1 MITGFATAEGTARYR
16 ERFAQLRDV
25 GHFRRPEHVPGAGKL
40 WLSSLGLGTYLG
52 EPDEATDR
60 AYTEAVLTALGCGIN
75 VLDTAINYRHQRSER
90 SIGTA
95 LEQLIN
101 AGELQRDEVVVC
113 TKAGFLSFD
122 GELPANPRDYFH
134 REYLQPE
141 IMQASDVAGGM
152 HCMAPRYLA
161 DQLERSRKN
170 LQLETIDVFYIHNPE
185 TQLSA
190 VDRTMFHHRLRAAF
204 SALEDAVE
212 MDKIRYYGLATW
224 NGFRLSL
231 GERDYLSLSDVVR
244 LARDIAG
251 DGHHLRFLQLPF
263 NLAMPEAFGLGNQ
276 DGLSGDQPHE
286 PALTLFEAAREAGIA
301 VVGSAT
307 LYQGQLTHGL
317 PEFIG
322 QRLGGSSDSENA
334 IQFARSAPGL
344 TTALIGMSRREH
356 VAANL
361 KAALRPLASVEQWT
375 SLFSEE

>member
-1 MITGFATAEGTARYR
+1 
-16 ERFAQLRDV
+16 
-25 GHFRRPEHVPGAGKL
+25 
-40 WLSSLGLGTYLG
+40 
-52 EPDEATDR
+52 
-60 AYTEAVLTALGCGIN
+60 
-75 VLDTAINYRHQRSER
+75 
-90 SIGTA
+90 
-95 LEQLIN
+95 
-101 AGELQRDEVVVC
+101 
-113 TKAGFLSFD
+113 
-122 GELPANPRDYFH
+122 
-134 REYLQPE
+134 
-141 IMQASDVAGGM
+141 
-152 HCMAPRYLA
+152 
-161 DQLERSRKN
+161 
-170 LQLETIDVFYIHNPE
+170 
-185 TQLSA
+185 
-190 VDRTMFHHRLRAAF
+190 MFHHRLGAAF

-231 GERDYLSLSDVVR
+231 GERDYLSLSDVVK